1 MSTLNNSVNGR
12 NRPRQTLWMYPF
24 VLVPTYLDHS
34 VRPVQSGDRGG
45 LDGRQD
51 GKVGIEVVVMFP

>member
-1 MSTLNNSVNGR
+1 MAGIDQGR
-12 NRPRQTLWMYPF
+12 LSECTPLSLSPH
-24 VLVPTYLDHS
+24 TYLDHS